1 MERVFS
7 PPLWSIA
14 LSPVRSSLFA
24 ALKKTKEINHEYL
37 DPHSCSSQIGNS
49 PESNTSRIP
58 AWDWSSSRLALASR
72 PHGTA
77 YACRP
82 NASTIS
88 RLLCAQWVQYGPIL
102 ADLGGAHLNAGNL
115 GGTSLESLIP
125 YADQLLVVNGLDN
138 HAGSAQ
144 GDGPGD
150 HARGTSTFLTCVH
163 PRKHASEVSLGVSV
177 DQMLAQHYA
186 GQTRFSSVEI
196 GCEGGGNAGAC
207 DSGYSCA
214 YQRNISWQDAQTPLP
229 KETNPRL
236 LFQRLFGGFD
246 PSLSGEVRDR
256 AHRRRMSV
264 LDFVL
269 DDAQRLQRRLGQEDR
284 RRLDDYMTSVRS
296 VETRLEE
303 VQMPTCNRYPDGSA
317 PAGSPADRGE
327 YASLMLD
334 MLTDAMRCD
343 LTRAVLHVW
352 KRRE

>member
-1 MERVFS
+1 
-7 PPLWSIA
+7 
-14 LSPVRSSLFA
+14 
-24 ALKKTKEINHEYL
+24 
-37 DPHSCSSQIGNS
+37 
-49 PESNTSRIP
+49 
-58 AWDWSSSRLALASR
+58 
-72 PHGTA
+72 
-77 YACRP
+77 
-82 NASTIS
+82 
-88 RLLCAQWVQYGPIL
+88 
-102 ADLGGAHLNAGNL
+102 
-115 GGTSLESLIP
+115 
-125 YADQLLVVNGLDN
+125 
-138 HAGSAQ
+138 
-144 GDGPGD
+144 
-150 HARGTSTFLTCVH
+150 
-163 PRKHASEVSLGVSV
+163 
-177 DQMLAQHYA
+177 MLAQHYA

-303 VQMPTCNRYPDGSA
+303 VQNADMQCYPDGSA
-317 PAGSPADRGE
+317 PAGSLCRSRRVCVFDV
-327 YASLMLD
+327 D

-343 LTRAVLHVW
+343 LTRVGTFMFGNGGSNRRHGEAESTSGITNSLITNKTLKSSRKSLKSMLGKSVFLLVW
-352 KRRE
+352 SSA